1 VPDDLARWAAG
12 RAPELV
18 ARAEAEA
25 VEELKR
31 ALLAAALPAA
41 APERPRQERRPP
53 APKGD
58 GLWAYCVT
66 RAEDDPPEALAGVH
80 GATVERI
87 ESDGLAALVSRVPLA
102 EFGEEPLRRNLNDL
116 EWLERVAREHE
127 TALER
132 VLEGTTL
139 VPLRI
144 CTIFEDEEGVG
155 RMLAEQRSAFATALE
170 VLAGRDEWGV
180 KLLLDRS
187 ALEAAAEERVPPEED
202 LAARGAG
209 GAYMLRRRQERQLR
223 DVADRLAGEL
233 AEDVHAR
240 LQDWASDAVVNQ
252 PQNRDLSGHEGDM
265 LLNAA
270 YLVER
275 AKVERLRELVEELQ
289 EQHRDL
295 GARLELTGPW
305 PPYNF
310 VPRPEAAAV

>member
-1 VPDDLARWAAG
+1 VPDDLARWAAQ

-18 ARAEAEA
+18 ARAESEA

-31 ALLAAALPAA
+31 ALVKAATGARR
-41 APERPRQERRPP
+41 APEQEPRP
-53 APKGD
+53 APRSPAGD

-66 RAEDDPPEALAGVH
+66 RAEDRPPEKLAGVH
-80 GATVERI
+80 GGAIERI
-87 ESDGLAALVSRVPLA
+87 ERDGLAVLVSRVPLA
-102 EFGEEPLRRNLNDL
+102 EFSEEPLRRNLNDL

-127 TALER
+127 AALER
-132 VLEGTTL
+132 VLNHDTII
-139 VPLRI
+139 PLRI
-144 CTIFEDEEGVG
+144 CTIFEDEEGVA
-155 RMLAEQRSAFATALE
+155 RMLAEQRPTLDIALDA
-170 VLAGRDEWGV
+170 LAGKEEWGV
-180 KLLLDRS
+180 KLLVDRS

-202 LAARGAG
+202 LAGRSAG

-240 LQDWASDAVVNQ
+240 LQDWASDAVVNR
-252 PQNRDLSGHEGDM
+252 PQNRDLSGHEGEM

-289 EQHRDL
+289 DRHRDL

-310 VPRPEAAAV
+310 VPGTEAAAV